1 MDTRSKSVIRW
12 VEISLASL
20 KWISVYL
27 RTPHKCQEVIQ
38 VLVTAQEELDPHR
51 LTLLK

>member
-1 MDTRSKSVIRW
+1 MDTRLKSVIRW
-12 VEISLASL
+12 VGIRLASL

-38 VLVTAQEELDPHR
+38 VLVVALEELVLHQ